1 MLLFDTIPKFT
12 LNSPKQYWRINEQ
25 ISAQQLRVIDA
36 ESKQVG
42 VLTRAEALAKAKE
55 SNLDLVE
62 IAPNAQPP
70 VVKIV
75 DYNKFRYQEEKKQR
89 QEAKK
94 VKGGE
99 VKEIRFSPF
108 IAEGDYQT
116 RIARIKEFLED
127 RNKVRIV
134 IVFKGR
140 QMNSKQFGYDIIG
153 RIKKDFGDAVVM
165 DMEPKFIGRHLAT
178 VISPVTKK
186 GNTNAKTKNTEISN
200 QEIQNQ

>member
-1 MLLFDTIPKFT
+1 M
-12 LNSPKQYWRINEQ
+12 NSPKLYWRTNEQ
-25 ISAQQLRVIDA
+25 ISAAEMRVIDA
-36 ESKQVG
+36 EGKQVG
-42 VLTRAEALAKAKE
+42 VMKKAEALNLARE

-70 VVKIV
+70 VVKVV

-116 RIARIKEFLED
+116 RIARIKEFLEE
-127 RNKVRIV
+127 RNKVRLV

-140 QMNSKQFGYDIIG
+140 QMNSKQFGYDIIN
-153 RIKKDFGDAVVM
+153 RVKKDFGDSVSM

-178 VISPVTKK
+178 VISPVSKK
-186 GNTNAKTKNTEISN
+186 GTTNAKTEDTQISN